1 MKKSVLVTLAIVVF
15 CIVTYFVYKS
25 PSNIT
30 NYPSAGTD
38 IIAFGDSLV
47 AGEGASSVENNFV
60 SRLSTMIGKPIINL
74 GVSGNTTADGLNRL
88 SALDNYKPKVVLL
101 LLGGNDHLR
110 KVPIETTFANLSKI
124 IESIHSRGA
133 VVVLLGVRGNLF
145 IDQFDSEFEELRDK
159 YHTAYVED
167 VLSGLFGNTKYMSDA
182 IHPNDLGYEKIAERI
197 YPVLLKALK

>member
-15 CIVTYFVYKS
+15 CIVIYFVYKS
-25 PSNIT
+25 QSNIT

-38 IIAFGDSLV
+38 IIVLGDSLV
-47 AGEGASSVENNFV
+47 VGIGASSVENNFV
-60 SRLSTMIGKPIINL
+60 SRLSKMIGKPIINL
-74 GVSGNTTADGLNRL
+74 GVSGNTTADGLSRL
-88 SALDNYKPKVVLL
+88 SVLDNYKPKVVLL

-110 KVPIETTFANLSKI
+110 KVPIEATFANLSKI
-124 IESIHSRGA
+124 IEGIHSRGA

-167 VLSGLFGNTKYMSDA
+167 VLKGLFGSTKYMSDA
-182 IHPNDLGYEKIAERI
+182 IHPNDLGYEKIADRI
-197 YPVLLKALK
+197 YPVLLKA